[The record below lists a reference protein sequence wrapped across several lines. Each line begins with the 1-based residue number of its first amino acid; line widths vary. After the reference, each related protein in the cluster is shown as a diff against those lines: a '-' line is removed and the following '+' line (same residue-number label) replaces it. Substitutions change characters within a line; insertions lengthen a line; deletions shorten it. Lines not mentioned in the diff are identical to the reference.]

1 MLALED
7 ETFRSEVLLNILVFG
22 GDVGNA
28 GEEAVSAV
36 AGAVVNA
43 QVVAAQKMVGGDLK
57 DMHFGV

>member
-1 MLALED
+1 VLALED

-36 AGAVVNA
+36 VSAVVNA
-43 QVVAAQKMVGGDLK
+43 PVAAAQKMAGDDLK